1 MILPSITGRQV
12 PRPGPAPSSSGR
24 GTSCPV
30 VPRGC
35 SSRGHCQDCP
45 PRPPPTLN
53 SPCPPLLSRSGVSPF
68 EAGRVSV
75 SIHNDCGAREDPT
88 HLVPPVSLPPHHT
101 KAATSFCWLVE
112 SGSQREADPPCP
124 GLQTSGTSCRV
135 PQKHCL
141 PQGAEPSSPQ
151 SPSGRT
157 EGTKVLV
164 VPWGMASGATSTTP
178 KCPSCG
184 EHSTEFILRCGT
196 LLSSHRLQVLS

>member
-112 SGSQREADPPCP
+112 SGSQREADP
-124 GLQTSGTSCRV
+124 S
-135 PQKHCL
+135 L
-141 PQGAEPSSPQ
+141 PWPADLGDLLLGPSEALPPTGSRAFLPTEP
-151 SPSGRT
+151 
-157 EGTKVLV
+157 K
-164 VPWGMASGATSTTP
+164 W
-178 KCPSCG
+178 
-184 EHSTEFILRCGT
+184 
-196 LLSSHRLQVLS
+196 